1 MVPES
6 QEWICRKSARKRGLE
21 SRNGAGK
28 RRFECLKGTGKRG
41 FECRKGSGK
50 RGVGRQEKSRKA
62 KFGVPKVYQTLRV
75 TGWLSEREVSNAGMV
90 PGREA

>member
-1 MVPES
+1 MRVPES
-6 QEWICRKSARKRGLE
+6 QEWVGRKSARKGRFE
-21 SRNGAGK
+21 RRNGAGK
-28 RRFECLKGTGKRG
+28 RR

-50 RGVGRQEKSRKA
+50 RGVVRQDECRKA
-62 KFGVPKVYQTLRV
+62 KSGVSKVYQTLRV